1 MRITPHDIRQQRFTT
16 KLFKGYDPTEVDAF
30 LDDVAE
36 DFEAMLKEIALLK
49 EQMAAQEDRHRGV
62 VEREKNL
69 QEVLQTTH
77 RLAEEMKAGARRE
90 AELVVRE
97 AELRGEKLMEEARA
111 EEGRIRVEIHDLK
124 RQRRHLVEDVAAT
137 VARYQRMVA
146 AERDAEAADGGGSA

>member
-16 KLFKGYDPTEVDAF
+16 KLLKGYDPTEVDAF

-36 DFEAMLKEIALLK
+36 DFEAMLKDMALLK
-49 EQMAAQEDRHRGV
+49 EQMAAQEDRQRGV
-62 VEREKNL
+62 VEREKGL
-69 QEVLQTTH
+69 QDLLQTTH

-111 EEGRIRVEIHDLK
+111 EEGRVRLEIHDLK
-124 RQRRHLVEDVAAT
+124 RRRRHLVEDVAAT
-137 VARYQRMVA
+137 VARYQRLVA
-146 AERDAEAADGGGSA
+146 TEREAEAADGDGSA

>member
-1 MRITPHDIRQQRFTT
+1 MRISPHDIRQQRFTT

-30 LDDVAE
+30 LDDVAD
-36 DFEAMLKEIALLK
+36 DFEAMLKEVALLK
-49 EQMAAQEDRHRGV
+49 EQMAAQEDRQRGV
-62 VEREKNL
+62 VEREKGL
-69 QEVLQTTH
+69 QDVLQTTH

-111 EEGRIRVEIHDLK
+111 EEGRIRLDIHDLK

-137 VARYQRMVA
+137 VARYQRLVA
-146 AERDAEAADGGGSA
+146 TEREAEAADGGGSA

>member
-1 MRITPHDIRQQRFTT
+1 MRISPHDIRQQRFTT
-16 KLFKGYDPTEVDAF
+16 KLFRGYDPTEVDAF

-49 EQMAAQEDRHRGV
+49 EQMAAQEDRQRGV
-62 VEREKNL
+62 VEREKSL
-69 QEVLQTTH
+69 QDVLQTTH

-111 EEGRIRVEIHDLK
+111 EESRIRLEVHDLK
-124 RQRRHLVEDVAAT
+124 RRRRHLVEDVAAT
-137 VARYQRMVA
+137 VARYQRLVA
-146 AERDAEAADGGGSA
+146 AEREAEAADDGGSA